1 VWHWRALSIGLRLC
15 ELPRIPILRRWVNTS
30 MKKAGGAAPWPWGIG
45 SATRLRGLPAS
56 AALPAS
62 CLIVLDRE
70 VMQAQELVEA
80 AAYRLTELRG
90 QPSRIYKV
98 NLRDEK
104 ALRGLEA
111 GGPGWAD
118 PALRQ

>member
-1 VWHWRALSIGLRLC
+1 
-15 ELPRIPILRRWVNTS
+15 
-30 MKKAGGAAPWPWGIG
+30 M
-45 SATRLRGLPAS
+45 
-56 AALPAS
+56 
-62 CLIVLDRE
+62 VLDSE
-70 VMQAQELVEA
+70 VRQAQELVEA

-104 ALRGLEA
+104 ALCGLEA
-111 GGPGWAD
+111 GVPGWAD